1 LERVGG
7 YHDGE
12 DLEKR
17 EGALGEIPMR
27 EVDGGRSKGGDVM

>member
-12 DLEKR
+12 DLEKS
-17 EGALGEIPMR
+17 EVALGEIPMR
-27 EVDGGRSKGGDVM
+27 EVDR